1 MLLEDC
7 LESIDNGKSFI
18 CESFPRQGD
27 NPAILKLSAATYGI
41 YKPEENKAI
50 ISHEDFIES
59 AEVHDGDLLF
69 TRKNTPELVGMSAYV
84 MSTPKG
90 LMMPDLIF
98 RLNTKKCCD
107 KVFLWQLINH
117 SLFRSQ
123 IQNLASGSAK
133 SMSNISKERLV
144 KLEIA
149 LPPLELQQQF
159 AAFVHRVDRLQF
171 LLICWIRELI
181 YRRF

>member
-1 MLLEDC
+1 M
-7 LESIDNGKSFI
+7 
-18 CESFPRQGD
+18 
-27 NPAILKLSAATYGI
+27 LSAATYGI

-84 MSTPKG
+84 TSTPKG

-159 AAFVHRVDRLQF
+159 AAFVQQIDKSKFVVKQQITDLQE
-171 LLICWIRELI
+171 LLDSKMQE
-181 YRRF
+181 YFS